1 MMNQQP
7 VALYL
12 VSGFLGAGK
21 TTFLRRLLGRLSGRK
36 TGLLVNEFGSVGI
49 DGAMLQNGEIQL
61 AELNN
66 GSIFCACMK
75 DNFVKTLKEFSA
87 MPIELLLIEASG
99 MADPASMPAILER
112 LSPYLTRPYDYRGAV
127 CLVDCT
133 TFADYLDVLL
143 PIQNQVATAD
153 LIVLNK
159 TDLVPESQ
167 VLEIQQTIRNYNE
180 DAAVYRTTYADVPA
194 ELIEEGLVNHGRV
207 GRSSNTPWNRPA
219 VYTLETTPLP
229 VGEDAVRAFCQAVAP
244 LTLRFKGVLETA
256 DGPLFVDGVCGQLE
270 LSAAPEHA
278 PAGTLVLIGK
288 KPEYFDRELESAWEQ
303 AFHTPCPLM

>member
-1 MMNQQP
+1 MNQQP

-49 DGAMLQNGEIQL
+49 DGALLQNGEIQL
-61 AELNN
+61 AELNS

-75 DNFVKTLKEFSA
+75 DNFVKALKAFTET
-87 MPIELLLIEASG
+87 PIDLLLIEASG
-99 MADPASMPAILER
+99 MADPASMPVILER
-112 LSPYLTRPYDYRGAV
+112 LAPYLTRPYDYRGAV

-133 TFADYLDVLL
+133 TFSDYLDVLL
-143 PIQNQVATAD
+143 PIQNQVSTAD

-159 TDLVPESQ
+159 TDLVPESH

-194 ELIEEGLVNHGRV
+194 ELIEDGLVSHGRV

-219 VYTLETTPLP
+219 VYTLQTPPLQT
-229 VGEDAVRAFCQAVAP
+229 GTDSVRTFCQTIAP
-244 LTLRFKGVLETA
+244 LTLRIKGILETS
-256 DGPLFVDGVCGQLE
+256 DGLLFVDGVCGQLE
-270 LSAAPEHA
+270 LSPAPSRA
-278 PAGTLVLIGK
+278 PAGTLILIGK
-288 KPEYFDRELESAWEQ
+288 KPEYFDQELESAWEQ